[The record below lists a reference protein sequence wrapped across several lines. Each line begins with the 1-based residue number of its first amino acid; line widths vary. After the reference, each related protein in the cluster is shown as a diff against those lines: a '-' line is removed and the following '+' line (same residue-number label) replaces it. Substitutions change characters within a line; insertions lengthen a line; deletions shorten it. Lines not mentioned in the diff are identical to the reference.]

1 METKEL
7 KQASKKVMWLFAVG
21 QLGWSMLSGVVTSW
35 LVYFYQPSEDVVA
48 KGQTLFLPQGAVFIG
63 LTIIGLIAAVGR
75 IFDAVTDPWIAGKS
89 DRCRNR
95 LGRRIPF
102 MRAAAVP
109 LGIVTVLVFFS
120 PVNGTSPVNGVFL
133 LVMDLL
139 FYLFMTI
146 YCTPFN
152 ALIPELG
159 RTQEARINVSTY
171 ISFTFIIGTATA
183 YLLPNIAAAMEPS
196 LGYTGSLRAA
206 VAILAVIGVICMLV
220 PAFSIRETDYA
231 DTTPSETPAFRSLA
245 KTFSNHEFQK
255 FVGSDVLYWIALT
268 MFQTGL
274 PFYITVLMKLPDSMS
289 FLLFALMTGVSVLC
303 YAPVNRL
310 AVQFGKKRL
319 VTIAFFFFSCVFL
332 LTSFCG
338 LFGISGMVWGLL
350 IAILGAIP
358 MAVLGILPQA
368 IVADIAEA
376 DGRTTGENR
385 QGMFYAARTFA
396 FKLGQSVAL
405 LIFTSIAIIG
415 KNGMGYRITA
425 IVAAVLCLLGGIVLF
440 SYDEKKVLSII
451 RKR

>member
-1 METKEL
+1 MEKKEL
-7 KQASKKVMWLFAVG
+7 KQASKKIMWIFAIG

-35 LVYFYQPSEDVVA
+35 MVYFFQPSQDVIA
-48 KGQTLFLPQGAVFIG
+48 KGQPLFLTQGSVFLG
-63 LTIIGLIAAVGR
+63 LTVIGVIAAIGR

-89 DRCRNR
+89 DRCRNK

-102 MRAAAVP
+102 MRAAAIP
-109 LGIVTVLVFFS
+109 LGIVTILLFFS
-120 PVNGTSPVNGVFL
+120 PVNGTSTANGIFL

-171 ISFTFIIGTATA
+171 ISFTFIIGTAVA
-183 YLLPNIAAAMEPS
+183 YLLPNIAGALEGS
-196 LGYTGSLRAA
+196 LGYTNSIRAA
-206 VAILAVIGVICMLV
+206 VGILATIGVICMLI
-220 PAFSIRETDYA
+220 PAFGIKEADYA
-231 DTTPSETPAFRSLA
+231 DITPSETTAFKSLA
-245 KTFSNHEFQK
+245 KTFENKEFQK
-255 FVGSDVLYWIALT
+255 FVASDVLYFIALT
-268 MFQTGL
+268 LFQTGL

-303 YAPVNRL
+303 YAPVNIL
-310 AVQFGKKRL
+310 ARKYGKKRL
-319 VTIAFFFFSCVFL
+319 VTTAFILFACVFL
-332 LTSFCG
+332 LTSLCG

-350 IAILGAIP
+350 VAILGAIP

-376 DGRTTGENR
+376 DADQTGENR

-396 FKLGQSVAL
+396 FKMGQSVAML
-405 LIFTSIAIIG
+405 LFTSLALIG
-415 KNGMGYRITA
+415 TDGLGYRITA
-425 IVAAVLCLLGGIVLF
+425 VVAAVLCMLGGIVLF
-440 SYDEKKVLSII
+440 AYDEKKILSII
-451 RKR
+451 EK